1 MLTRVGGMGG
11 CGGGVPRCRC
21 RERASRKTINEVNA
35 PCLLIVSLPGR
46 LAAGPMLV
54 RLMYAPPPHPSP
66 PPPSTPPPTHTCPG
80 RNEGTK
86 DPSFLLAE
94 LLIQHQ
100 RRPQGAPGAQPRR
113 QSRARGAAVVRR
125 LLALAT
131 QPGGAPGGR
140 PARAPRAPALVAVHR
155 LRVLSASPG
164 GCSGRGR
171 PRGPRAHPVTP
182 PCASRSPKN
191 VLSSQVPRRIA
202 VPRTVSADSAVP
214 GASEPMYVVIYH
226 LKE

>member
-1 MLTRVGGMGG
+1 MLADRLS
-11 CGGGVPRCRC
+11 P
-21 RERASRKTINEVNA
+21 RASRCWPHACTAN
-35 PCLLIVSLPGR
+35 
-46 LAAGPMLV
+46 V
-54 RLMYAPPPHPSP
+54 RPPSSPLTPPP

-140 PARAPRAPALVAVHR
+140 LARAPRAPALVAVHR

-164 GCSGRGR
+164 GCSERGR

-202 VPRTVSADSAVP
+202 VPRSVSADSAVL

-226 LKE
+226 LKECSRKIAHVLEPCTGFSRVLL